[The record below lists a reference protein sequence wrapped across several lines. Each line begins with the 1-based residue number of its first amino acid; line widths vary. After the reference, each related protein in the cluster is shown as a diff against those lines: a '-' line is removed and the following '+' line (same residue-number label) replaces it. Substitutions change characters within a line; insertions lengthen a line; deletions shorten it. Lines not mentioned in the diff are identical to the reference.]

1 MKIFRSLEH
10 PRFRHYFF
18 GQTISVIGFWLQSI
32 AQAWLVYRLT
42 DSAVML
48 GLVTFASF
56 IPMLIAAPFAGVV
69 TDRVDRR
76 TMVLVTQVAQMLQ
89 AFALAALT
97 LGGWVEPHH
106 VVWLALVQ
114 GIANTFDGPA
124 RHSLLPVMVGGT
136 RDLHNAIALNS
147 LVMNLGRFA
156 GPAIAGVLLVWIGEG
171 WCFVLNGVSYLA
183 VIASLTRLPSNR
195 AERPT
200 QSLVREFSE
209 GFVWVWTNLP
219 ARLVMINLVLVSFCA
234 PNYQTMMPVFA
245 REVFAGDARLQGLLV
260 SCAGAGALAGTMML
274 AARSSTAGIARVI
287 NVGSLAAGIGL
298 TVFSLSPSLALA
310 AIALTAVGFGVIVTG
325 AGTNTLLQSLV
336 EERLRG
342 RVISLYMM
350 AFLGTMPVGGFVVGW
365 LTEQFGPQPSL
376 AAYGLVSI
384 ASALMLWRRQPAI
397 AAALA
402 SGTGRPR
409 DEIAPGDA
417 ESKERDRGGSAGGG
431 GRG

>member
-1 MKIFRSLEH
+1 
-10 PRFRHYFF
+10 
-18 GQTISVIGFWLQSI
+18 
-32 AQAWLVYRLT
+32 
-42 DSAVML
+42 
-48 GLVTFASF
+48 
-56 IPMLIAAPFAGVV
+56 
-69 TDRVDRR
+69 
-76 TMVLVTQVAQMLQ
+76 
-89 AFALAALT
+89 
-97 LGGWVEPHH
+97 
-106 VVWLALVQ
+106 
-114 GIANTFDGPA
+114 
-124 RHSLLPVMVGGT
+124 MVGGT

>member
-48 GLVTFASF
+48 GLVTFAAF
-56 IPMLIAAPFAGVV
+56 IPILVAAPLAGLI

-76 TMVLVTQVAQMLQ
+76 TMVLVTQSAQMLQ

-97 LGGWVEPHH
+97 LGGWIEPEH

-114 GIANTFDGPA
+114 GIANAFDGPA
-124 RHSLLPVMVGGT
+124 RHSMLPVMVGGT
-136 RDLHNAIALNS
+136 ADLHNAIALNS

-171 WCFVLNGVSYLA
+171 WCFLLNGVSYLA
-183 VIASLTRLPSNR
+183 VIASLVRLPSSR
-195 AERPT
+195 ATHAP
-200 QSLVREFSE
+200 QSLMREFSE
-209 GFVWVWTNLP
+209 GFVWVWNTLP
-219 ARLVMINLVLVSFCA
+219 ARLAMINLVLVSFCA
-234 PNYQTMMPVFA
+234 PNYQAMMPVYA

-260 SCAGAGALAGTMML
+260 SCAGAGALVGTMVL
-274 AARSSTAGIARVI
+274 AARGSTEGIARVI
-287 NVGSLAAGIGL
+287 NAGSLAAGIGL

-310 AIALTAVGFGVIVTG
+310 AVALTAVGFGVIVTG
-325 AGTNTLLQSLV
+325 AGTNTLLQSLA
-336 EERLRG
+336 EDRLRG

-350 AFLGTMPVGGFVVGW
+350 AFLGTMPVGGFVLGW
-365 LTEQFGPQPSL
+365 LTEQFGPRPSL
-376 AAYGLVSI
+376 AAYGVVSM
-384 ASALMLWRRQPAI
+384 ASALTLWRRQA
-397 AAALA
+397 
-402 SGTGRPR
+402 
-409 DEIAPGDA
+409 EIARA
-417 ESKERDRGGSAGGG
+417 LEAHKAHRTSGG
-431 GRG
+431 